1 MKYLRKVIILHRVW
15 MRLFCAALCLSL
27 LCGVASAQ
35 QRRKQKTPR
44 ALALV
49 QWPPKGNPVVVPI
62 AILIDGNFYDASI
75 YMADPV
81 PMALEY
87 GNVYEVEKSG
97 EPTGF
102 VTVEGARDAGGRW
115 IGTSKYQTKA
125 EILAASTRRAASPVR
140 KDPEEGPPKL
150 TRGDE
155 KKPPVS
161 SAPAPTTAKQEPDQ
175 NKTDDGRPRLQKPA
189 EPESPQA
196 AAPTAQAPATSQ
208 RQSEDPDFAGR
219 PRLRRGKPADAIESA
234 PAPEVARV
242 STDTTVGHKNAA
254 APETQVRILPAISD
268 AGGPEPT
275 SFLMP
280 GSETA
285 PPRLVSGMEDLARTA
300 LQKYAD
306 AHGGAQV
313 GTLEEVE
320 VRAFDL
326 SLVSQAT
333 VVLTASAHPAEP
345 KPAPARRGRREAA
358 PVAPTIDPSLTY
370 WITVVARENY
380 NGELRPLQVWTT
392 DDKHLD
398 AYPRMELIDAV
409 DADGDGRGELLF
421 RKINDLGRSFVIS
434 RAGVDQ
440 LVTLYDSSQLSQ

>member
-1 MKYLRKVIILHRVW
+1 M
-15 MRLFCAALCLSL
+15 
-27 LCGVASAQ
+27 
-35 QRRKQKTPR
+35 
-44 ALALV
+44 

-62 AILIDGNFYDASI
+62 AILIDGHFYDASI

-115 IGTSKYQTKA
+115 IGMSKYQTKA
-125 EILAASTRRAASPVR
+125 EILAASTRRAAPAVR

-155 KKPPVS
+155 KKPAAQP
-161 SAPAPTTAKQEPDQ
+161 APAATTAKQEPAP
-175 NKTDDGRPRLQKPA
+175 NKSDEDRPRLQKPA
-189 EPESPQA
+189 ESANTQA
-196 AAPTAQAPATSQ
+196 AAPKAPAPSAAPQ
-208 RQSEDPDFAGR
+208 RQTEDPDFAGR
-219 PRLRRGKPADAIESA
+219 PRLRRGKPADAVESA

-242 STDTTVGHKNAA
+242 STDTA
-254 APETQVRILPAISD
+254 APHKTASAPEAQVRILPAISD

-275 SFLMP
+275 SFLIP

-285 PPRLVSGMEDLARTA
+285 PARMVSGMEDLARTA

-313 GTLEEVE
+313 GSLEDVE

-333 VVLTASAHPAEP
+333 VVLTASAHPTQP
-345 KPAPARRGRREAA
+345 KPAPLRRGKREAA
-358 PVAPTIDPSLTY
+358 PVPQPVDTSLTY
-370 WITVVARENY
+370 WITLVARENY

-398 AYPRMELIDAV
+398 AYPRVELIDAV

-421 RKINDLGRSFVIS
+421 RKINDLGRSFLLT